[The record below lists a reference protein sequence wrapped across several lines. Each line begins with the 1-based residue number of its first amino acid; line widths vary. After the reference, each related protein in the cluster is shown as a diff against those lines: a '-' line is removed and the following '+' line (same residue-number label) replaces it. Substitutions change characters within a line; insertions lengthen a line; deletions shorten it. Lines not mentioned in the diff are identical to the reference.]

1 VGGEWQQEVNSYTVS
16 WLDSHGKK
24 YESTVQATNST
35 QAERA
40 VWGEEKKVPAYREN
54 HPNRLISGNQ

>member
-1 VGGEWQQEVNSYTVS
+1 MNSYTVS

-24 YESTVQATNST
+24 YESTVQATNTT

-40 VWGEEKKVPAYREN
+40 VWGEEEECLFIVRTI
-54 HPNRLISGNQ
+54 RVD